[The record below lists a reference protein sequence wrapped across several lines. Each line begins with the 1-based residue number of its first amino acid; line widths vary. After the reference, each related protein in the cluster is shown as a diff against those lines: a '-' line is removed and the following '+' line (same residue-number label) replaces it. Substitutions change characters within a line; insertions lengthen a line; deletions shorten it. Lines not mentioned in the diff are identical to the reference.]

1 MVLAA
6 DKRLLIS
13 AMLIIPQI
21 MPDDVV
27 FQAVL
32 LPIMI
37 VWLSRCP
44 ICEFPGSVIRPLPD
58 ALLLDVRASKPSIV
72 QASSHQLVYHIVL
85 NGICVGRRQVS
96 ELLLAKLLSVSPA
109 LRVGA
114 KVVAVVSKN
123 LPAFVAVARP
133 LAFAI
138 LAEETLLRNR
148 LESELFKSVICRE
161 SQIQAKA
168 KEMQATRKQITKQVS
183 PSVLGMD
190 LAILGMD
197 LET

>member
-1 MVLAA
+1 MILAA

-13 AMLIIPQI
+13 ALLIIPLK

-37 VWLSRCP
+37 VWFSRCP

-72 QASSHQLVYHIVL
+72 QASLFQLVYHVVL
-85 NGICVGRRQVS
+85 NGICVDRGQVT

-109 LRVGA
+109 LRIGA

-123 LPAFVAVARP
+123 LPDFVAVARP
-133 LAFAI
+133 LTFAV

-148 LESELFKSVICRE
+148 LGWLNQYFLKV
-161 SQIQAKA
+161 
-168 KEMQATRKQITKQVS
+168 
-183 PSVLGMD
+183 
-190 LAILGMD
+190 
-197 LET
+197 

>member
-1 MVLAA
+1 MILAA

-13 AMLIIPQI
+13 ALLIIPQK

-27 FQAVL
+27 LQAVL
-32 LPIMI
+32 LPMI
-37 VWLSRCP
+37 VWFSRCP

-72 QASSHQLVYHIVL
+72 QASSHQLVYHVVL

-123 LPAFVAVARP
+123 LPAFIAVAR
-133 LAFAI
+133 LLTFAV

-148 LESELFKSVICRE
+148 LGWLNQYFLKV
-161 SQIQAKA
+161 
-168 KEMQATRKQITKQVS
+168 
-183 PSVLGMD
+183 
-190 LAILGMD
+190 
-197 LET
+197 